1 MAEIIIVIV
10 VLGLLAAIALP
21 IYNNV
26 RNAASDNV
34 KIKNADMLN
43 QLMTAAHNGGV
54 DMTGWVDGT
63 AAIDALHAGIVIPA
77 VDAAAAA
84 QTIVLEKALNP
95 AAYKFTAGSATTAP
109 KFEAIL
115 NKPTVNP

>member
-54 DMTGWVDGT
+54 DMSGWVDGA
-63 AAIDALHAGIVIPA
+63 AAIDALHKGVVIPA
-77 VDAAAAA
+77 VNAAAAS
-84 QTIVLEKALNP
+84 QTIILEKALNP
-95 AAYKFTAGSATTAP
+95 AAYKFTAGSATVAP
-109 KFEAIL
+109 QFEAIL
-115 NKPTVNP
+115 NNPAVNP